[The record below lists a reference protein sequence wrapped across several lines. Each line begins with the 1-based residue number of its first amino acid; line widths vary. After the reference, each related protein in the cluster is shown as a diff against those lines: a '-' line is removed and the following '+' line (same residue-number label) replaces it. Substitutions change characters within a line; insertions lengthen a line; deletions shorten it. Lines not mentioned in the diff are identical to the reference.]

1 MHTLRYW
8 AAIAAIFILAACG
21 TPTSSTITNTGEAAV
36 QEAEATADNATGITE
51 TTTTGDA
58 VTTGGD
64 KQYPAAPTMS
74 IDENKTYTA
83 IIETTDGTMRAEL
96 YAKEAPLTVNNFVF
110 LARDGFYANVKFHRI
125 IKGFM
130 VQTGDPQG
138 TGMGGP
144 GYQFEDEPV
153 SREYLRGTLA
163 MANAGANT
171 NGSQFFIVQ
180 EDYPLDKN
188 YTIFG
193 KVTEGLDVLDAIAN
207 TPVSPNPANPR
218 EVSVPDEDVLIKS
231 VTIEEQ

>member
-8 AAIAAIFILAACG
+8 VAIAAIFVLAACG
-21 TPTSSTITNTGEAAV
+21 TPTSSTITNTGETAVTAA
-36 QEAEATADNATGITE
+36 ETSADSATGMTE

-58 VTTGGD
+58 VAASGD
-64 KQYPAAPTMS
+64 KQYAAAPTMS

-96 YAKEAPLTVNNFVF
+96 YAKDAPLTVNNFVF
-110 LARDGFYANVKFHRI
+110 LARDGFYTNVKFHRI

-207 TPVSPNPANPR
+207 TAVSPNPANPR

-231 VTIEEQ
+231 ITIEEQ